1 MKKVRRSLLAQLIW
15 AKDRAFANAESF
27 YAVGIKINGAVLSFL
42 VTFAIARISG
52 ATVTGYYAMAL
63 VTVNMVATVGLIGL
77 DLILIRVV
85 AGELRMGRR
94 DLAWAGLRDI
104 SRMVGF
110 FSFVLSVLVF
120 VLADFAPEVG
130 VDSATMRAI
139 APAILANTLLRI
151 AVVSLRADGSILFS
165 QFLDSAH
172 NITLVLVL
180 GVYILA
186 SGTDFVSA
194 ATLALFYTGVLY
206 FSMIVGWVSL
216 LKRTRTW
223 ERGGVNTHPLLKS
236 SWKVLVTGTCQA
248 MTSWVIYAQLGAL
261 VGSGEVGA
269 YRVAGQ
275 IVMTI
280 QLMTVTLSGI
290 SAPEIAGHFRAGDLK
305 GAWRTYRKTTILM
318 IIAASVPSLIC
329 LLAPKLLL
337 SIFGPEFVIA
347 ASALMIMALGSITSA
362 AVGPMGT
369 MTVMSGNEVLSMN
382 LSILFLILAAA
393 FAALL
398 IPLFGLVGAAI
409 ASAIATIGR
418 SLLTVIVLRKKLE
431 SYEAA

>member
-1 MKKVRRSLLAQLIW
+1 MLARIVW

-27 YAVGIKINGAVLSFL
+27 FAVGIKINGAVLSFL

-63 VTVNMVATVGLIGL
+63 VTVNMVATVGIIGL
-77 DLILIRVV
+77 DLILVRVV

-94 DLAWAGLRDI
+94 DLAWAGLRDVTRLVA
-104 SRMVGF
+104 S
-110 FSFVLSVLVF
+110 FSFLLSVLVF
-120 VLADFAPEVG
+120 FLADYASEVG
-130 VDSATMRAI
+130 VDNATMRAI

-180 GVYILA
+180 GLYILA
-186 SGTDFVSA
+186 SGTDFISA
-194 ATLALFYTGVLY
+194 ATLAMFYTGVMYL
-206 FSMIVGWVSL
+206 SAIVGWVSL
-216 LKRTRTW
+216 LRRTRTW
-223 ERGGVNTHPLLKS
+223 ERGAVNTHPLLKA
-236 SWKVLVTGTCQA
+236 SWKVLVTGTGQA
-248 MTSWVIYAQLGAL
+248 LTAWVIYAQLGAL
-261 VGSGEVGA
+261 VGSEEVGA

-290 SAPEIAGHFRAGDLK
+290 SAPEIAGHFRAGDVE
-305 GAWRTYRKTTILM
+305 GAWRTYKKTTILM
-318 IIAASVPSLIC
+318 IVAASVPSLVC
-329 LLAPKLLL
+329 LLAPHLLL

-347 ASALMIMALGSITSA
+347 ASALMIMALGQIVSA

-369 MTVMSGNEVLSMN
+369 MSVMSGNEMLSMK
-382 LSILFLILAAA
+382 LSILFLILAGG
-393 FAALL
+393 FAALI
-398 IPLFGLVGAAI
+398 IPIYGLVGAAI
-409 ASAIATIGR
+409 ASATATIGR
-418 SLLTVIVLRKKLE
+418 SLLTAIVLRKKLAN
-431 SYEAA
+431 YEPA